1 MPETDRYRESV
12 AKLVVELVDA
22 LIADTLA
29 PIQTA
34 CHHAD
39 VEVCRRKIA
48 RAVECGDG
56 LGFPPITDAE
66 LRTMIRRAL

>member
-12 AKLVVELVDA
+12 AKFLVELVDA
-22 LIADTLA
+22 LIAETLA
-29 PIQTA
+29 PTV
-34 CHHAD
+34 CGRAD
-39 VEVCRRKIA
+39 VEVCMRKIA

-66 LRTMIRRAL
+66 LREMMRRALR